1 MRGFLQSFK
10 YAVSFGLLISIYGK
24 VSRKFVINVVET
36 VVLSEKG
43 QFVIPKRI
51 RNKYGLAKGSK
62 LVIFDDEGKLR
73 IELADS
79 VVDKLRSFEQ
89 HAVAMQ
95 GNANLSG
102 DCASLPVLNSVAVK
116 RDAREIT

>member
-1 MRGFLQSFK
+1 M
-10 YAVSFGLLISIYGK
+10 
-24 VSRKFVINVVET
+24 VET

-79 VVDKLRSFEQ
+79 IIDKLKSFEQ
-89 HAVAMQ
+89 QAAAMH
-95 GNANLSG
+95 GNAALSG
-102 DCASLPVLNSVAVK
+102 DGASLPVISSAAVK

>member
-1 MRGFLQSFK
+1 M
-10 YAVSFGLLISIYGK
+10 
-24 VSRKFVINVVET
+24 VET

-62 LVIFDDEGKLR
+62 LVIFDDDGKLR

-79 VVDKLRSFEQ
+79 IVDKLKSFEQ
-89 HAVAMQ
+89 HAATMQ
-95 GNANLSG
+95 GASHLSG
-102 DCASLPVLNSVAVK
+102 DGASLPVIIGVAVK

>member
-1 MRGFLQSFK
+1 M
-10 YAVSFGLLISIYGK
+10 
-24 VSRKFVINVVET
+24 VET

-43 QFVIPKRI
+43 QFVIPKRL

-79 VVDKLRSFEQ
+79 IVDKLKSFEQ
-89 HAVAMQ
+89 HAAAMQ
-95 GNANLSG
+95 GNAALSG
-102 DCASLPVLNSVAVK
+102 DSASLPVIATAAVK